1 MLLYKNKTKE
11 VKMKSKLKK
20 TLAMLL
26 CILTLTILPI
36 TQLGAAAADTD
47 TLSYLPNVTVYL
59 GGNQVLNGDAK
70 IIDDVTYVSLRS
82 FCDLIG
88 GCELTWDA
96 RTRTATVRSGT
107 TEIIS
112 TTGDY
117 YIYANERCLY
127 TVTPIRII
135 DNRMWVPI
143 RPIAKAL
150 GVEVEWDGTRRAV
163 ILTKTGKQLEHAN
176 TFYDNDE
183 LYWLSRIISAESKGE
198 PLKGQIAV
206 GNVVLNRV
214 RHKSYPNTI
223 YGVIFDRKNGT
234 QFSPVSFGTIY
245 NKPSASAII
254 AAKICLEGYS
264 ISNDILFFMN
274 PRIATSN
281 WISQNRP
288 FAFRIGNHDF
298 YY

>member
-1 MLLYKNKTKE
+1 MKGKT
-11 VKMKSKLKK
+11 
-20 TLAMLL
+20 
-26 CILTLTILPI
+26 IR
-36 TQLGAAAADTD
+36 
-47 TLSYLPNVTVYL
+47 TLSILLFALSLLPFATIGASASEPDALSSLPEVSVYL
-59 GGNQVLNGDAK
+59 SNTRVLEGNAR
-70 IIDDVTYVSLRS
+70 IIDDVTYVALRPFTELVEGTS
-82 FCDLIG
+82 
-88 GCELTWDA
+88 LTWDA
-96 RTRTATVRSGT
+96 RTRTATLRWKSS
-107 TEIIS
+107 EIVS

-117 YIYANERCLY
+117 YIYANGRCLY

-135 DNRMWVPI
+135 NDKMWVPI

-150 GVEVEWDGTRRAV
+150 GLNVDWDGARRAV
-163 ILTKTGKQLEHAN
+163 ILTKTGKELEHGN

-264 ISNDILFFMN
+264 LSNDILFFMN

-281 WISQNRP
+281 WISKNRP
-288 FAFRIGNHDF
+288 FAFTIGNHDF

>member
-1 MLLYKNKTKE
+1 
-11 VKMKSKLKK
+11 MKSKLKK

-26 CILTLTILPI
+26 CVLTLLSFAS
-36 TQLGAAAADTD
+36 LGASATTAD
-47 TLSYLPNVTVYL
+47 TLSALPNVTVYL
-59 GGNQVLNGDAK
+59 GGTQVLSGDAK
-70 IIDDVTYVSLRS
+70 IIDDVTYVALRP
-82 FCDLIG
+82 FCDLVG

-96 RTRTATVRSGT
+96 RTRTATVRSGK

-135 DNRMWVPI
+135 DDRMWVPI

-150 GVEVEWDGTRRAV
+150 GVEVEWDGARRAV

-264 ISNDILFFMN
+264 LSNDILFFMN
-274 PRIATSN
+274 PRLATTN

-288 FAFRIGNHDF
+288 FAFTIGNHDF